1 MDKPHDQLGRTLRDL
16 RISVTDRCNF
26 RCTYCMPQEVF
37 NADYRFMARAELL
50 SFEEIARV
58 VSLFAGLGVRK
69 VRLTGGEPLIRHHLE
84 VLIAKIAGLGAASGA
99 APGTASGANPGAALG
114 ATSGA
119 NPGAISG
126 AASAAAPDATP
137 GAAAAGITDI
147 SLTTNG
153 ALLTADKARAL
164 KDAGLRRLTVSLDA
178 LDNEVF
184 SRLNGVAFPVDRVL
198 RGIEN
203 ARAAGFA
210 PVKINMVV
218 RKGVNDAQ
226 VLPMARHFRNSGC
239 ILRFIEY
246 MDVGHSNAWKMDDV
260 APTAQLIK
268 AIHKEFPI
276 EPADPNYRG
285 EVARRWRY
293 RDGAGEIG
301 FISSVT
307 QPFCGDCTRIR
318 MSADGRLYTC
328 LFATE
333 GHDLRRLLR
342 EHHSDQYL
350 TNWLQNLWRARTDR
364 YSEMRSEQ
372 TAALEKVEMSYI
384 GG

>member
-1 MDKPHDQLGRTLRDL
+1 MESVMDKPHDQLGRTLRDL

-84 VLIAKIAGLGAASGA
+84 VLIAKIAGLGVA
-99 APGTASGANPGAALG
+99 
-114 ATSGA
+114 
-119 NPGAISG
+119 
-126 AASAAAPDATP
+126 
-137 GAAAAGITDI
+137 TDI

-260 APTAQLIK
+260 APSAQLIK

-364 YSEMRSEQ
+364 YSEMRSER
-372 TAALEKVEMSYI
+372 TVALEKVEMSYI

>member
-1 MDKPHDQLGRTLRDL
+1 MDSVMDIPHDQLGRTICDL

-84 VLIAKIAGLGAASGA
+84 VLIAKIAGLGAAC
-99 APGTASGANPGAALG
+99 
-114 ATSGA
+114 
-119 NPGAISG
+119 
-126 AASAAAPDATP
+126 ASATTPVATATP
-137 GAAAAGITDI
+137 GITDI

-153 ALLTADKARAL
+153 ALLTAAKARAL

-198 RGIEN
+198 QGIDN

-260 APTAQLIK
+260 APTAQLINT
-268 AIHKEFPI
+268 IHREFPI
-276 EPADPNYRG
+276 EPADPNYKG

-293 RDGAGEIG
+293 QDGAGEIG

-342 EHHSDQYL
+342 ERHSDEYL
-350 TNWLQNLWRARTDR
+350 TNWLRDLWQAREDR
-364 YSEMRSEQ
+364 YSETRSER
-372 TAALEKVEMSYI
+372 TVALEKVEMSYI

>member
-1 MDKPHDQLGRTLRDL
+1 MDKPHDRLGRTLRDL

-37 NADYRFMARAELL
+37 NNDYRFMARAELL

-84 VLIAKIAGLGAASGA
+84 VLIAKIAGLDAAGTTSGTVSGA
-99 APGTASGANPGAALG
+99 PA
-114 ATSGA
+114 
-119 NPGAISG
+119 
-126 AASAAAPDATP
+126 ATP
-137 GAAAAGITDI
+137 GMTDI

-153 ALLTADKARAL
+153 ALLTAAKARAL

-198 RGIEN
+198 HGIEN
-203 ARAAGFA
+203 ARNAGFA

-226 VLPMARHFRNSGC
+226 VLPMARRFRNSGC

-260 APTAQLIK
+260 APTAQLINT
-268 AIHKEFPI
+268 IHREFPI

-328 LFATE
+328 LFATK

-342 EHHSDQYL
+342 ERHSDEYL
-350 TNWLQNLWRARTDR
+350 ANWLRDLWQARTDR
-364 YSEMRSEQ
+364 YSEMRSER
-372 TAALEKVEMSYI
+372 TVALEKVEMSYI

>member
-1 MDKPHDQLGRTLRDL
+1 MDSVMDIPHDQLGRTICDL

-84 VLIAKIAGLGAASGA
+84 VLIAKIAGLGAACGAAGA
-99 APGTASGANPGAALG
+99 APGAVSGAVFN
-114 ATSGA
+114 
-119 NPGAISG
+119 
-126 AASAAAPDATP
+126 AAADAPSADAAADATP
-137 GAAAAGITDI
+137 GITDI

-153 ALLTADKARAL
+153 ALLTAAKARAL

-198 RGIEN
+198 QGIDN

-260 APTAQLIK
+260 APTAQLINT
-268 AIHKEFPI
+268 IHREFPI
-276 EPADPNYRG
+276 EPADPNYKG

-293 RDGAGEIG
+293 QDGAGEIG

-342 EHHSDQYL
+342 ERHSDEYL
-350 TNWLQNLWRARTDR
+350 TNWLRDLWQAREDR
-364 YSEMRSEQ
+364 YSETRSER
-372 TAALEKVEMSYI
+372 TVALEKVEMSYI

>member
-1 MDKPHDQLGRTLRDL
+1 MNAPHDQLGRTMRDL

-26 RCTYCMPQEVF
+26 RCTYCMPKEVF

-84 VLIAKIAGLGAASGA
+84 VLIDKI
-99 APGTASGANPGAALG
+99 AALG
-114 ATSGA
+114 VA
-119 NPGAISG
+119 
-126 AASAAAPDATP
+126 
-137 GAAAAGITDI
+137 DI

-198 RGIEN
+198 RGIDN

-210 PVKINMVV
+210 PVKVNMVV

-268 AIHKEFPI
+268 AVHREFPI

-328 LFATE
+328 LFATR

-342 EHHSDQYL
+342 ERHSDEYL
-350 TNWLQNLWRARTDR
+350 GNWLRDLWRSRADR

-372 TAALEKVEMSYI
+372 TVALEKVEMSYI

>member
-1 MDKPHDQLGRTLRDL
+1 MESAINKPHDQLGRTLRDL

-37 NADYRFMARAELL
+37 NNDYRFMARAELL

-84 VLIAKIAGLGAASGA
+84 VLIAKIAGLGAAS
-99 APGTASGANPGAALG
+99 
-114 ATSGA
+114 
-119 NPGAISG
+119 
-126 AASAAAPDATP
+126 AASAADAAATP
-137 GAAAAGITDI
+137 GATPADAGITDI

-153 ALLTADKARAL
+153 ALLTAAKARAL

-203 ARAAGFA
+203 ARAAGFS

-226 VLPMARHFRNSGC
+226 VLPMARHFRNSGV

-260 APTAQLIK
+260 APTAQLINT
-268 AIHKEFPI
+268 IHKEFPI

-328 LFATE
+328 LFATQ

-342 EHHSDQYL
+342 EHHSDRYL
-350 TNWLQNLWRARTDR
+350 TAWLQDLWRARADR
-364 YSEMRSEQ
+364 YSEMRSER
-372 TAALEKVEMSYI
+372 TVALEKVEMSYI